1 MNIKDYAEQLR
12 KSGHRVV
19 SGSENTLW
27 LSHER
32 FSMLRQPTFA
42 SHLPDPEEIR
52 AVFRKSRA
60 AILSFVV
67 KPSFEHVA
75 NSCLYLCTDPEYSLA
90 KLGRGA
96 RYDTNR
102 GLNEFEIRPLDL
114 PEILKLGG
122 PAYCDTL
129 QRTGL
134 SIEHRGCFEDAFRRP
149 RSERF
154 YIGAMKGD
162 RLAAFLVVR
171 AVDDWVSIGGYSAN
185 EFLPLRPNNALIY
198 HVAHQYLVQKRF
210 RVVDYGLSSVQAVSQ
225 AEGLNAFKVK
235 MGFQSTPVHR
245 AFVFNPFLRPFANRF
260 SWGLVNR
267 MLQFSPQHPLLK
279 KAEGAL
285 RLTLNRYA

>member
-1 MNIKDYAEQLR
+1 MNIKDYTEQLR
-12 KSGHRVV
+12 NGGHRVV
-19 SGSENTLW
+19 AGSENTLW
-27 LSHER
+27 LSHEH

-42 SHLPDPEEIR
+42 SHMPGPEEISS
-52 AVFRKSRA
+52 VFRKSRA
-60 AILSFVV
+60 AILSFIVS
-67 KPSFEHVA
+67 PSSEHVA

-114 PEILKLGG
+114 AEILRLGG
-122 PAYCDTL
+122 PAYRDTL

-134 SIEHRGCFEDAFRRP
+134 SIEHRERFEDAFRRS
-149 RSERF
+149 RSERV

-162 RLAAFLVVR
+162 RLAAFLVLR

-198 HVAHQYLVQKRF
+198 HVTHDYLVQKKF
-210 RVVDYGLSSVQAVSQ
+210 RVVDYGLSSIQAVSH
-225 AEGLNAFKVK
+225 AEGLNSFKVK
-235 MGFQSTPVHR
+235 MGFPSTPVHR
-245 AFVFNPFLRPFANRF
+245 AFVLNPLLRPFANRF

-267 MLQFSPQHPLLK
+267 MLRFSPQHPLLK

-285 RLTLNRYA
+285 RLTLSRYA